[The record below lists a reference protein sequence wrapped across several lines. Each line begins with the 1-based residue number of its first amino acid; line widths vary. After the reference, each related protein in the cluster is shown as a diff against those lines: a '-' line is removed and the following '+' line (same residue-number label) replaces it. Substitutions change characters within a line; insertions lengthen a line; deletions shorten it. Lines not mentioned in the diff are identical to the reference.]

1 MGICEGEDEI
11 IDTLGVNVGVNV
23 GNKVGASIIGKASN

>member
-11 IDTLGVNVGVNV
+11 IDTLGVNVG
-23 GNKVGASIIGKASN
+23 NKVGASIIGKASN